1 MSLISS
7 ALGAARTL
15 SQDAGSS
22 TSNAELSVR
31 ELTITVRD
39 LQKQM
44 TKLTNMNVA
53 LFELLKTRV
62 AITDQ
67 ELIAQIQAVEARA
80 IAQSAALLSAAAH
93 TADAG
98 AVCESCGKTYSKR
111 NNRCLYCGHV
121 NTRTSI
127 L

>member
-7 ALGAARTL
+7 ALGAARAMSNENT
-15 SQDAGSS
+15 AGNAL
-22 TSNAELSVR
+22 NAELSVR

-39 LQKQM
+39 LQRQM
-44 TKLTNMNVA
+44 TKLSNMNVA
-53 LFELLKTRV
+53 LYELLKERV

-67 ELIAQIQAVEARA
+67 EMIARIELVERRAVQPTAQAQAP
-80 IAQSAALLSAAAH
+80 
-93 TADAG
+93 DAG
-98 AVCESCGKTYSKR
+98 AVCEACGKTYSKR

-121 NTRTSI
+121 NTRTSV